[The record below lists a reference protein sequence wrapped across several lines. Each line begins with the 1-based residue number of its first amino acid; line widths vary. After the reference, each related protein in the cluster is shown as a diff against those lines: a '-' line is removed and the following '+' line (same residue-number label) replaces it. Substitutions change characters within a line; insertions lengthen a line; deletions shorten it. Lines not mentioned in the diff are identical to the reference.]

1 MAIAVIM
8 FVAILLPVICSLK
21 EEDGEDEE
29 TEGKM
34 GKEGKDSHRESAAE
48 LAGGTGKE
56 EEDND
61 HLYTE

>member
-1 MAIAVIM
+1 MWS
-8 FVAILLPVICSLK
+8 LLLLFICSLK
-21 EEDGEDEE
+21 EEDGEEEE
-29 TEGKM
+29 TEEKM